1 MQRIHKIWLG
11 VAFVTCAGTGIA
23 VAQNSPQN
31 QDQQQQPQ
39 PSQPPGGMQ
48 GQDTE
53 GAQGAQGAQG
63 TQQQGMQAG
72 TVMAEKKSAT
82 ATVDKLDKKKRKITL
97 KNEEGN
103 TVTVHVPESVSRL
116 DAIKKGDK
124 VQIDY
129 YESVALSLMKPEKG
143 KTGARETTMTERTP
157 GQLPGG
163 LMARKM
169 TETVTV
175 MKVDKDNNEVTIKSP
190 SGDTSTVK
198 VDPSMS
204 DQLEK
209 IKQGDRIKASY
220 TEAIALSVMPEE
232 KQGQQGHQ
240 GRESGQQQRSKGGMQ
255 GHQQQQEEQQ
265 QPKGY

>member
-11 VAFVTCAGTGIA
+11 VAFVTCASTGIA
-23 VAQNSPQN
+23 VAQSQDSPQN
-31 QDQQQQPQ
+31 QDPQQQ
-39 PSQPPGGMQ
+39 PSQPSGGMQ
-48 GQDTE
+48 GTHDTE

-63 TQQQGMQAG
+63 TQQQGMQGG
-72 TVMAEKKSAT
+72 TVMAEKQSAT
-82 ATVDKLDKKKRKITL
+82 ATVEKLDKKKRKITL
-97 KNEEGN
+97 KNEQGN
-103 TVTVHVPESVSRL
+103 TVTVKVPENVSRL
-116 DAIKKGDK
+116 DAVKKGDK

-129 YESVALSLMKPEKG
+129 YESVALALVKPEKG
-143 KTGARETTMTERTP
+143 KAGARETAMMERTP

-175 MKVDKDNNEVTIKSP
+175 MKVDKDNNQVTIKSP

-209 IKQGDRIKASY
+209 IKQGDHIKASY
-220 TEAIALSVMPEE
+220 TEAIALSVTPEE
-232 KQGQQGHQ
+232 KGMQQGHQ
-240 GRESGQQQRSKGGMQ
+240 GRESGQQQRSKGTMEEK
-255 GHQQQQEEQQ
+255 QQQEQQ
-265 QPKGY
+265 QPRGY